1 MERKLTAIATS
12 TATTTTTKWWQQR
25 QRKQNNIYLCEGM
38 AIREG
43 KMLEIRMEWDWR
55 EKFVE
60 LYQNVD
66 LHAYVSYRSVY
77 SMSDLG
83 IRTHTHTSTRT
94 HRNLRGKRSTQRK
107 GERARERYRQKK
119 LNEHTNELSTHA
131 HILKRSLMSV
141 RTYVCSWAVAVD
153 SIILYGLVC
162 TMLTLN
168 WFYFIFVSWR
178 KREDQQRK

>member
-25 QRKQNNIYLCEGM
+25 QRKQNNIHLCERM

-66 LHAYVSYRSVY
+66 LHAYVSYRSMY

-83 IRTHTHTSTRT
+83 IRTHTHARALVHTETYAERDRPKEREKEQEKDADRKNWTNIRTSLAHTHTYSNAHSCLYVRMYVLELLPSTRSFCT
-94 HRNLRGKRSTQRK
+94 
-107 GERARERYRQKK
+107 
-119 LNEHTNELSTHA
+119 
-131 HILKRSLMSV
+131 V
-141 RTYVCSWAVAVD
+141 WYVQC
-153 SIILYGLVC
+153 
-162 TMLTLN
+162 
-168 WFYFIFVSWR
+168 
-178 KREDQQRK
+178 